1 MGAAKSQTL
10 PFFFSPPP
18 TGTPALAIPVLPGED
33 ALPGSRTAFVP
44 ACTLGACV
52 YTRHRATSDLCNLSG
67 PPPARVP
74 APEGDPETAVEQFQ
88 PDCPSAEL
96 TGREGGRR
104 YPQSARQP
112 GRNEPTAGPC
122 ANADANGFLQFRST
136 VRVPTVLIRTGI
148 SNRRASLLLPFRGEE
163 KAPDEGNGP
172 SRGNKG
178 SGVEQWEW

>member
-1 MGAAKSQTL
+1 M
-10 PFFFSPPP
+10 
-18 TGTPALAIPVLPGED
+18 
-33 ALPGSRTAFVP
+33 
-44 ACTLGACV
+44 
-52 YTRHRATSDLCNLSG
+52 
-67 PPPARVP
+67 P

-112 GRNEPTAGPC
+112 GRNEPTAGPG